1 MNINQN
7 ERKKI
12 IQFFLNF
19 IKPTVQDINKLKIE
33 IIIEIIIALLP
44 IGMPI
49 LVSEPDGATRFISK
63 KSNKYDVIGIERGN
77 DNKNNSEKIF
87 VNLKF
92 NLDLFLI
99 NGLRLEKSNEKDPTI
114 KIIMKLISLIQKIK
128 PKQIEIRSKFFFP
141 SSPLRY
147 LKI

>member
-12 IQFFLNF
+12 IQFLLNF
-19 IKPTVQDINKLKIE
+19 SKPTVQDINKLKIE

-44 IGMPI
+44 IGIPI

-77 DNKNNSEKIF
+77 DNKNSSEKIF
-87 VNLKF
+87 VNL
-92 NLDLFLI
+92 
-99 NGLRLEKSNEKDPTI
+99 
-114 KIIMKLISLIQKIK
+114 
-128 PKQIEIRSKFFFP
+128 
-141 SSPLRY
+141 
-147 LKI
+147 

>member
-7 ERKKI
+7 ERKNI

-19 IKPTVQDINKLKIE
+19 SKPKVQDINKLKIE

-49 LVSEPDGATRFISK
+49 LVSEPDGATRLISK
-63 KSNKYDVIGIERGN
+63 KLNKYDVIGIERGN

-87 VNLKF
+87 VNL
-92 NLDLFLI
+92 
-99 NGLRLEKSNEKDPTI
+99 
-114 KIIMKLISLIQKIK
+114 
-128 PKQIEIRSKFFFP
+128 
-141 SSPLRY
+141 
-147 LKI
+147 